1 VKKTK
6 ELRAT
11 ALRVQLHSLIILVWV
26 FLPSLTAFAQD
37 EDPIAPGAAVE
48 RIATGYTFL
57 EGPSADTYGN
67 IYFTDIPTE
76 RILRWTPDDGVTIY
90 RENTN
95 QANGLSF
102 DLDGRLLICEMKSR
116 RITAIELDGNGTNI
130 ADRFDGQRFNSPNDV
145 WVDQNGGI
153 YFTDPRYGATDDT
166 ELDGNHVFYITPD
179 TNIILQVA
187 DNLVRPNGL
196 VGTPDGRRLYIADHG
211 GGQTFVYDIEPTGR
225 LSNQRLFVPQGA
237 DGITLDS
244 KGNVYLTGDDVTI
257 YNPSGILVGSIA
269 VPEPPANLAFGGIDG
284 TTLFITARSSL
295 YSIKMMVTGQ

>member
-1 VKKTK
+1 MNKTQH
-6 ELRAT
+6 LRAT
-11 ALRVQLHSLIILVWV
+11 TLHLRLHRLIVLFWI
-26 FLPSLTAFAQD
+26 FLSSLTIAAQD
-37 EDPIAPGAAVE
+37 DGPIAPGAAVE

-102 DLDGRLLICEMKSR
+102 DLDGRLLICEMETR
-116 RITAIELDGNGTNI
+116 RITAIGLDGNGTTI
-130 ADRFDGQRFNSPNDV
+130 ADHFDGRRFNSPNDV
-145 WVDQNGGI
+145 WVDRNGGI
-153 YFTDPRYGATDDT
+153 YFTDPRYGATDDI
-166 ELDGNHVFYITPD
+166 ELDGNHVFYITPG
-179 TNIILQVA
+179 TNTILQVTS
-187 DNLVRPNGL
+187 DLVRPNGL
-196 VGTPDGRRLYIADHG
+196 VGTLDGRRIYIADHG
-211 GGQTFVYDIEPTGR
+211 GGQTFVYDIEPDGR
-225 LSNQRLFVPQGA
+225 LNNQQVFVQQGA

-257 YNPSGILVGSIA
+257 YNPSGIPVGSIA

-295 YSIKMMVTGQ
+295 YSVKMMVTGQ